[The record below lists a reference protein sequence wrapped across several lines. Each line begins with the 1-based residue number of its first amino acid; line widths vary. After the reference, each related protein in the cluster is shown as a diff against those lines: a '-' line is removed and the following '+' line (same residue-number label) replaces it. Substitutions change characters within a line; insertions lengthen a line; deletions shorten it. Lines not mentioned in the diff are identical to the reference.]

1 MKISARWLRQ
11 LFSFDVPVEQAA
23 QVLTATGLEVEG
35 VERVEDVP
43 GGLAGVVVGH
53 VASVAPH
60 PNADRLRVCKVDVGA
75 EVLDIVCGASNVAEG
90 QKVPVATVGATLH
103 PSEGE
108 PFKIKKGKIRG
119 EVSMGMICAEDELG
133 LGSGHDG
140 ILVLDDSAQAGQPLA
155 EFIGMD
161 GDDVIEIGLTPNRN
175 DAMGHWGVARDLRA
189 GLMHGTV
196 DGVGPI
202 AVDDLILPTTTKLE
216 DALKAGSSIAL
227 NVVAKEDCPHYLA
240 VELHNVAVG
249 PSPDWAQKQL
259 RAIGVQPINNVV
271 DATNL
276 VLHEF
281 GNPLHAFDLDRI
293 GGQTVTVRKATQDE
307 PFVTLDDQ
315 ERKLDARDLVIA
327 DDTKPMCLAGVYGGA
342 DSGVSDATSTVLLEA
357 AWFHPVTVRKTA
369 KRHTLSTDASFRFE
383 RGVDPATVRLAAER
397 CVHLLQEWAG
407 ATVAGAVEHADAPL
421 VKDAVVEVSL
431 KWLFGFLGTTLELD
445 RLRSIFDSL
454 DIEITSEGDDVWQLS
469 VPAYRSDVTRP
480 ADIAEEVLRIHGFDH
495 VPLPD
500 RMTGTLEVP
509 AKPNREDVLFG
520 WRELLV
526 SLGFSE
532 IMSNSLT
539 KASYAEL
546 VKDRD
551 LTPEAS
557 VHMLNPLSADL
568 GAMRQSLVF
577 QGLEAVARNS
587 NHQHPDLR
595 MFEFGRSYRR
605 GETNE
610 EGRIAYIEE
619 EHLSLWV
626 TGREF
631 PEAWNRPKGKEGQA
645 NLYTLKHAVET
656 LLERVGLDVLAD
668 PEPNDEGLLVE
679 GLVLRHR
686 NGNEVGRW
694 GMVQPEVAAACGV
707 DAPVYWADFKVAQLW
722 KAVKKRRVKAHD
734 LPKFPSVRRDLALIV
749 DRNVAYET
757 LKQAA
762 LGAEKKLLQE
772 VQLFDVYQGKG
783 LEENQKSY
791 AMAFKLQHPDATL
804 NDKQIESAMGR
815 ILAAL
820 ESVGAKLR

>member
-1 MKISARWLRQ
+1 
-11 LFSFDVPVEQAA
+11 
-23 QVLTATGLEVEG
+23 
-35 VERVEDVP
+35 
-43 GGLAGVVVGH
+43 
-53 VASVAPH
+53 
-60 PNADRLRVCKVDVGA
+60 
-75 EVLDIVCGASNVAEG
+75 
-90 QKVPVATVGATLH
+90 
-103 PSEGE
+103 
-108 PFKIKKGKIRG
+108 
-119 EVSMGMICAEDELG
+119 
-133 LGSGHDG
+133 
-140 ILVLDDSAQAGQPLA
+140 
-155 EFIGMD
+155 
-161 GDDVIEIGLTPNRN
+161 
-175 DAMGHWGVARDLRA
+175 
-189 GLMHGTV
+189 
-196 DGVGPI
+196 
-202 AVDDLILPTTTKLE
+202 
-216 DALKAGSSIAL
+216 
-227 NVVAKEDCPHYLA
+227 
-240 VELHNVAVG
+240 
-249 PSPDWAQKQL
+249 
-259 RAIGVQPINNVV
+259 
-271 DATNL
+271 
-276 VLHEF
+276 
-281 GNPLHAFDLDRI
+281 
-293 GGQTVTVRKATQDE
+293 
-307 PFVTLDDQ
+307 
-315 ERKLDARDLVIA
+315 
-327 DDTKPMCLAGVYGGA
+327 MCLAGVYGGA
-342 DSGVSDATSTVLLEA
+342 ESGVSGGTSKVLLEA

-407 ATVAGAVEHADAPL
+407 ATVGGAVEHKGAPL
-421 VKDAVVEVSL
+421 VQDAAVEVSL
-431 KWLFGFLGTTLELD
+431 NWLFGFLGTTLELD
-445 RLRSIFDSL
+445 RLRSIFASL

-526 SLGFSE
+526 SLGFTE

-551 LTPEAS
+551 LHPEAS

-568 GAMRQSLVF
+568 GVMRQSLVF

-605 GETNE
+605 GQTNE
-610 EGRIAYIEE
+610 EGRATYVEE
-619 EHLSLWV
+619 EHLSMWV

-645 NLYTLKHAVET
+645 NLYTIKHAVET
-656 LLERVGLDVLAD
+656 LLERVGLDVIAD
-668 PEPNDEGLLVE
+668 PEPDNEGLLVE

-694 GMVQPEVAAACGV
+694 GMVQPAVAAACGV
-707 DAPVYWADFKVAQLW
+707 DAPVYWADFNVAQLW

-734 LPKFPSVRRDLALIV
+734 LPKFPSVRRDLALVV
-749 DRNVAYET
+749 DRSVAYES

-762 LGAEKKLLQE
+762 LGAEKKLLKE

-783 LEENQKSY
+783 LEEHQKSY
-791 AMAFKLQHPDATL
+791 ALAFKLQHPDATL
-804 NDKQIESAMGR
+804 NDTQIESAMGR
-815 ILAAL
+815 ILSAL
-820 ESVGAKLR
+820 ESAGAKLR

>member
-43 GGLAGVVVGH
+43 GGLAGVVVGR
-53 VASVAPH
+53 VSSVSPH
-60 PNADRLRVCKVDVGA
+60 PNADRLRVCKVDVGS

-103 PSEGE
+103 PSTGE

-140 ILVLDDSAQAGQPLA
+140 ILVLDDSAQTGQPLA

-189 GLMHGTV
+189 GLLHGTV
-196 DGVGPI
+196 DGVGPV
-202 AVDDLILPTTTKLE
+202 AVDDLKWPTTTKLE
-216 DALKAGSSIAL
+216 DALKAGSSVAL
-227 NVVAKEDCPHYLA
+227 NVVATEDCPHYLA

-293 GGQTVTVRKATQDE
+293 GGQTVTVRKANQDE

-327 DDTKPMCLAGVYGGA
+327 DATKPMCLAGVYGGA
-342 DSGVSDATSTVLLEA
+342 DSGVSDGTSKVLLEA

-407 ATVAGAVEHADAPL
+407 ATVGGAVEHKGAPL
-421 VKDAVVEVSL
+421 VQDAAVEVSL
-431 KWLFGFLGTTLELD
+431 NWLFGFLGTTLELD
-445 RLRSIFDSL
+445 RLRSIFASL

-500 RMTGTLEVP
+500 RMTGTLEIP

-526 SLGFSE
+526 SLGFTE

-551 LTPEAS
+551 LHPEAS

-568 GAMRQSLVF
+568 GAMRQSLIF

-610 EGRIAYIEE
+610 EGRTSY
-619 EHLSLWV
+619 
-626 TGREF
+626 
-631 PEAWNRPKGKEGQA
+631 
-645 NLYTLKHAVET
+645 VE
-656 LLERVGLDVLAD
+656 
-668 PEPNDEGLLVE
+668 
-679 GLVLRHR
+679 
-686 NGNEVGRW
+686 
-694 GMVQPEVAAACGV
+694 
-707 DAPVYWADFKVAQLW
+707 
-722 KAVKKRRVKAHD
+722 
-734 LPKFPSVRRDLALIV
+734 
-749 DRNVAYET
+749 
-757 LKQAA
+757 
-762 LGAEKKLLQE
+762 
-772 VQLFDVYQGKG
+772 
-783 LEENQKSY
+783 
-791 AMAFKLQHPDATL
+791 
-804 NDKQIESAMGR
+804 
-815 ILAAL
+815 
-820 ESVGAKLR
+820 

>member
-43 GGLAGVVVGH
+43 GGLAGVVVGR
-53 VASVAPH
+53 VSSVSPH
-60 PNADRLRVCKVDVGA
+60 PNADRLRVCKVDVGS

-103 PSEGE
+103 PSTGE

-140 ILVLDDSAQAGQPLA
+140 ILVLDDSAQTGQPLA

-189 GLMHGTV
+189 GLLHGTV
-196 DGVGPI
+196 DGVGPV
-202 AVDDLILPTTTKLE
+202 AVDDLKWPTTTKLE
-216 DALKAGSSIAL
+216 DALKAGSSVAL
-227 NVVAKEDCPHYLA
+227 NVVATEDCPHYLA

-281 GNPLHAFDLDRI
+281 GNPLHAFDLDRV
-293 GGQTVTVRKATQDE
+293 GGQTVTVRKANQDE

-327 DDTKPMCLAGVYGGA
+327 DATKPMCLAGVYGGA
-342 DSGVSDATSTVLLEA
+342 DSGVSDGTSKVLLEA

-407 ATVAGAVEHADAPL
+407 ATVGGAVEHKGAPL
-421 VKDAVVEVSL
+421 VQDAAVEVSL
-431 KWLFGFLGTTLELD
+431 NWLFGFLGTTLELD
-445 RLRSIFDSL
+445 RLRSIFASL

-526 SLGFSE
+526 SLGFTE

-551 LTPEAS
+551 LHPEAS

-610 EGRIAYIEE
+610 ESRTSYVEE

-645 NLYTLKHAVET
+645 NLYTIKHAVET
-656 LLERVGLDVLAD
+656 LLERVGLDVIAD
-668 PEPNDEGLLVE
+668 PEPDNEGLLVE

-734 LPKFPSVRRDLALIV
+734 LPKFPSVRRDLALVV
-749 DRNVAYET
+749 DRSVAYES

-762 LGAEKKLLQE
+762 LSAEKKLLKE

-783 LEENQKSY
+783 LEEHQKSY
-791 AMAFKLQHPDATL
+791 AIAFKLQHPDATL

-815 ILAAL
+815 ILSAL
-820 ESVGAKLR
+820 ESTGAKLR

>member
-1 MKISARWLRQ
+1 MKISARWLQQ
-11 LFSFDVPVEQAA
+11 LFPFDVPVEQAA

-35 VERVEDVP
+35 VEHVEDVP

-53 VASVAPH
+53 VTSVAPH
-60 PNADRLRVCKVDVGA
+60 PNADRLRVCKVDVGS

-90 QKVPVATVGATLH
+90 QKVPVATVGAMLH

-119 EVSMGMICAEDELG
+119 EVSMGMICAEDEIG
-133 LGSGHDG
+133 LGQSHDG
-140 ILVLDDSAQAGQPLA
+140 ILVLDSDAAVGQPLA
-155 EFIGMD
+155 EHIGLQ

-189 GLMHGTV
+189 GLLHGTV
-196 DGVGPI
+196 DGVGPMP
-202 AVDDLILPTTTKLE
+202 VGDLLAPSSTPLD
-216 DALKAGSSIAL
+216 DALTQGTSVSLHVEAT
-227 NVVAKEDCPHYLA
+227 EDCPHYLA
-240 VELHNVAVG
+240 IELHGVQVG

-281 GNPLHAFDLDRI
+281 GNPLHAFDLDKI
-293 GGQTVTVRKATQDE
+293 GGQTVTVRKARQGEAFT
-307 PFVTLDDQ
+307 TLDDQ
-315 ERKLDARDLVIA
+315 ARELDAKDLVIA
-327 DDTKPMCLAGVYGGA
+327 DESVPMCLAGVYGGA
-342 DSGVSDATSTVLLEA
+342 ESGVSEGTTKVLLEA

-383 RGVDPATVRLAAER
+383 RGVDPASVRVAAER

-407 ATVAGAVEHADAPL
+407 AEVKGATQHLGDAG
-421 VKDAVVEVSL
+421 VKDAEVTLSL
-431 KWLFGFLGTTLELD
+431 EWLFGFLGTTIDDD
-445 RLRSIFDSL
+445 RLASILTAL
-454 DIEITSEGDDVWQLS
+454 DIDVVERGNGQWRLN

-495 VPLPD
+495 VPLPE

-526 SLGFSE
+526 GLGFTE

-546 VKDRD
+546 VTDRD
-551 LTPEAS
+551 LQPEAS
-557 VHMLNPLSADL
+557 VDMLNPLSADL

-577 QGLEAVARNS
+577 QGLEAIARNT
-587 NHQHPDLR
+587 NHQQPDLR
-595 MFEFGRSYRR
+595 LFEFGRTYTQHAKEDGGKRYD
-605 GETNE
+605 EQ
-610 EGRIAYIEE
+610 
-619 EHLSLWV
+619 EHLSMWV
-626 TGREF
+626 TGRAQ
-631 PEAWNRPKGKEGQA
+631 PEAWNQPKGKEAQA
-645 NLYTLKHAVET
+645 DLFTLKHAVET
-656 LLERVGLDVLAD
+656 LLERVGLTVLSDV
-668 PEPNDEGLLVE
+668 EPSNEDLLVE
-679 GLVLRHR
+679 GIVLRHR
-686 NGNEVGRW
+686 NGQEIGRW

-707 DAPVYWADFKVAQLW
+707 DAPVFWADFKVASLW

-734 LPKFPSVRRDLALIV
+734 LPKFPSVRRDLALVV
-749 DRNVAYET
+749 DKALPYET
-757 LKQAA
+757 LRQAA
-762 LGAEKKLLQE
+762 LGAEKKLLKE
-772 VQLFDVYQGKG
+772 VTLFDVYQGKG
-783 LEENQKSY
+783 LEGHEKSY

-815 ILAAL
+815 ILEAL
-820 ESVGAKLR
+820 QKAGARLR